1 MLCTSSMEGGGS
13 EKQLL
18 HLLQKLDRSRFS
30 LSLYMFYASGSLLSE
45 VPDDVPITAYWS
57 DHQPPRW
64 NWPGRIHR
72 HQIRHLANT
81 LTEQKID
88 VVYDRLFH
96 MTMVTG
102 PATKRARVRRVST
115 IVSPPEF
122 DVVRSE
128 KRWLRWKKES
138 LRRSYQNADAL
149 LAVGSGTA
157 DSASAFYGV
166 PRDRFQV
173 ASSPVDVA
181 RIDHDGSLAWEG
193 IPLRSDRKQIVAIGR
208 LSDEKGHRFLIQAVA
223 QYQREAL
230 LDFAPPVDL
239 HLVGDGVLRRELQSL
254 AESLGLGDSVFFHG
268 HLSNP
273 FPLLKRCDL
282 MVLPSLYE
290 GMPNVLLEAMLCRVP
305 ILATNTEQGAGELLR
320 KHPLGSLVAK
330 GNVFEMANA
339 IRHRFQHPSE
349 WLERLDTARAYVIDN
364 HSMEKWI
371 SQMSSVFENVCGL

>member
-1 MLCTSSMEGGGS
+1 
-13 EKQLL
+13 
-18 HLLQKLDRSRFS
+18 
-30 LSLYMFYASGSLLSE
+30 
-45 VPDDVPITAYWS
+45 
-57 DHQPPRW
+57 
-64 NWPGRIHR
+64 
-72 HQIRHLANT
+72 LANT
-81 LTEQKID
+81 LAEQKID

-138 LRRSYQNADAL
+138 LRRSYLNADAL

-157 DSASAFYGV
+157 DSASEFYGIQ
-166 PRDRFQV
+166 RDRFQV
-173 ASSPVDVA
+173 ASSPVDVE
-181 RIDHDGSLAWEG
+181 RIDRDSNLAWEG

-282 MVLPSLYE
+282 MVLPSFYE

-330 GNVFEMANA
+330 GNASEMANA
-339 IRHRFQHPSE
+339 IRHRFQHPSQ
-349 WLERLDTARAYVIDN
+349 WLERLDTAREHVIKH
-364 HSMEKWI
+364 HSMEQWI
-371 SQMSSVFENVCGL
+371 SQMSLIFEKVCSH

>member
-1 MLCTSSMEGGGS
+1 
-13 EKQLL
+13 
-18 HLLQKLDRSRFS
+18 
-30 LSLYMFYASGSLLSE
+30 
-45 VPDDVPITAYWS
+45 
-57 DHQPPRW
+57 
-64 NWPGRIHR
+64 
-72 HQIRHLANT
+72 
-81 LTEQKID
+81 
-88 VVYDRLFH
+88 
-96 MTMVTG
+96 
-102 PATKRARVRRVST
+102 
-115 IVSPPEF
+115 
-122 DVVRSE
+122 
-128 KRWLRWKKES
+128 LRWKKES
-138 LRRSYQNADAL
+138 LRRSYLNADAL

-157 DSASAFYGV
+157 DSASEFYGIQ
-166 PRDRFQV
+166 RDRFQV
-173 ASSPVDVA
+173 ASSPVDVE
-181 RIDHDGSLAWEG
+181 RIDRDSNLAWEG

-282 MVLPSLYE
+282 MVLPSFYE

-330 GNVFEMANA
+330 GNASEMTNA
-339 IRHRFQHPSE
+339 IRYRFQHPSE
-349 WLERLDTARAYVIDN
+349 WLERLDTARTYVIN
-364 HSMEKWI
+364 HHSMEKWI